1 MPQPSFP
8 SSIHRSLSR
17 GCGPVRDDTLAA
29 IANRNRALAAV
40 CDTFVP
46 GGSALPSASA
56 LGVPA
61 RIIGEILAL
70 DRPALIKELDQV
82 LDLFENPIANV
93 ALAGRPARFSTLSQ
107 AAREAYLRRWAESP
121 IALKRQAFQVLKR
134 LTLLYTYG
142 AEDSPYAALT
152 GYVPAAL
159 DAPAEPPRL
168 ALRHPVPGETI
179 EADACVIGSGAGGA
193 AGGALLASAHKR
205 VVVLERGQVRTERTF
220 DGRELNGFASLFLD
234 RGIAST
240 EDKAIAVLAGSAV
253 GGGTVVN
260 WSTSLRLPPMVR
272 NEWRAAGVDDLNR
285 HYDAVEFRVD
295 VDADESE
302 RNGPNAMLE
311 RG

>member
-1 MPQPSFP
+1 MPA
-8 SSIHRSLSR
+8 
-17 GCGPVRDDTLAA
+17 RDDTLAA

-56 LGVPA
+56 LGIPA

-82 LDLFENPIANV
+82 LDLIENPIANL
-93 ALAGRPARFSTLSQ
+93 ALAARPTRFSALSQ

-168 ALRHPVPGETI
+168 AVRHPVPGETI

-193 AGGALLASAHKR
+193 TVAALLAAAHKR
-205 VVVLERGQVRTERTF
+205 VVVLERAQVRTERTF
-220 DGRELNGFASLFLD
+220 DGRELNGFTSLYLD

-240 EDKAIAVLAGSAV
+240 QDKAIAILAGSAV
-253 GGGTVVN
+253 GAGP
-260 WSTSLRLPPMVR
+260 WSIGPRLCGCRLRS
-272 NEWRAAGVDDLNR
+272 A
-285 HYDAVEFRVD
+285 
-295 VDADESE
+295 
-302 RNGPNAMLE
+302 RNGRW
-311 RG
+311 RGSTTTSIPTTRPSNRAWTSIPARARGTAPTRRWSVACAN

>member
-1 MPQPSFP
+1 MHGNRDPPPLPSP
-8 SSIHRSLSR
+8 ARGEGYSR
-17 GCGPVRDDTLAA
+17 RERGLPARDDTLAA

-56 LGVPA
+56 LGIPA

-82 LDLFENPIANV
+82 LDLIENPIANL
-93 ALAGRPARFSTLSQ
+93 ALAARPTRFSALSQ

-168 ALRHPVPGETI
+168 AVRHPVPGETI

-193 AGGALLASAHKR
+193 TVAALLAAAHKR
-205 VVVLERGQVRTERTF
+205 VVVLERAQVRTERTF
-220 DGRELNGFASLFLD
+220 DGRELNGFTSLYLD

-240 EDKAIAVLAGSAV
+240 
-253 GGGTVVN
+253 
-260 WSTSLRLPPMVR
+260 
-272 NEWRAAGVDDLNR
+272 
-285 HYDAVEFRVD
+285 
-295 VDADESE
+295 ADT
-302 RNGPNAMLE
+302 
-311 RG
+311 